1 MVPWITFNI
10 HGNFIVFLVVLQMD
24 TLDTFFLHAKKNMVL
39 LRTIRCKVLS
49 MASQWNPLLEPIF
62 FVCKLWAEQLFS

>member
-24 TLDTFFLHAKKNMVL
+24 TLDKFFLHAKKNMVL
-39 LRTIRCKVLS
+39 LRTIRYKVLS
-49 MASQWNPLLEPIF
+49 MASQWKPPFGTHFLC
-62 FVCKLWAEQLFS
+62 VKYWAEQLFS